1 MNESRKLSGKVAI
14 VTGAAQGLGAYFA
27 RALAEAG
34 AAVAVV
40 DIVDPGS
47 VAEAIT
53 VAGGRAVA
61 LCADVTDE
69 ISVRSMV
76 QKTIDELGGVH
87 LLVNNA
93 AVFGELSQLPFERI
107 KSGDWDRV
115 MAVNVR
121 GTFECVRGVTEHM
134 RSQRYG
140 KIVNVAS
147 ASALKGLPMLL
158 HYVTSKGA
166 ILAMTR
172 SLARELGK
180 DGIRVNSLAP
190 GLVLSESVIKNS
202 TWEES
207 SMNSIISSRAIQK
220 SQLPTDLLGSLLFL
234 CAEESDFI
242 TGQTLVVDGGSVMH

>member
-93 AVFGELSQLPFERI
+93 AVFGELPQLPFERI

-166 ILAMTR
+166 VLAMTR

-190 GLVLSESVIKNS
+190 GLVLSENVIKNS

-220 SQLPTDLLGSLLFL
+220 PQLPIDLLGSLLFL
-234 CAEESDFI
+234 CGEESDFM